1 MTKEEIKVY
10 LEKYEENQMRTRLRE
25 RHGKDDDPFGVRHN
39 RLSLC
44 INCLPERLKEV
55 ILYKYFAKSSKTLY
69 GWMAKGTAYKRL
81 NKALEYL
88 EFCMTDLEAIYDKN
102 DEGRN

>member
-1 MTKEEIKVY
+1 MTKEEIKAY
-10 LEKYEENQMRTRLRE
+10 LEQYEENQMRARLRE
-25 RHGKDDDPFGVRHN
+25 RHGKDDDPFVVRQN

-44 INCLPERLKEV
+44 INYLPLYLREV
-55 ILYKYFAKSSKTLY
+55 IVDKYIHKSLKGLY

-102 DEGRN
+102 NEGRN